1 MKYTPQII
9 KQMAAKE
16 DARLGLPIGLT
27 ASVIQ
32 QETGF
37 NDKFLVDQR
46 VPHYTGP
53 KPKSTAAGLGGFLEG
68 TARDPG
74 YGVKPLGNDW
84 SIPNQVRF
92 ASELLAANIKRKGSI
107 DKGLMAYGTG
117 KPEYA
122 NAVLSRVGWK
132 QDPEQPTVTPI
143 PKEQAVQQQVQPMSV
158 ATNPPTQANTP
169 IPRFGEG
176 IDTRLSELNALINSQ
191 NRNVVPMEYVAAKPL
206 QSDYVNPFWDNFK
219 KLTGLY

>member
-92 ASELLAANIKRKGSI
+92 ASELLAANIKRKGGI

-132 QDPEQPTVTPI
+132 PDTEQPTVTPI

-158 ATNPPTQANTP
+158 ATDPSTQANTP

-176 IDTRLSELNALINSQ
+176 IDTRLSELNALLSAQ
-191 NRNVVPMEYVAAKPL
+191 NQRVIPQTYVQPA
-206 QSDYVNPFWDNFK
+206 QESNYENPFWENFK
-219 KLTGLY
+219 KLTGIY

>member
-74 YGVKPLGNDW
+74 YGVKPLGSDW

-132 QDPEQPTVTPI
+132 PVTEQPTVTPI

-158 ATNPPTQANTP
+158 ATNPSTQASTP

-176 IDTRLSELNALINSQ
+176 IDTRLSELNALLSAQ
-191 NRNVVPMEYVAAKPL
+191 NQRVIPQTYVQPA
-206 QSDYVNPFWDNFK
+206 QESNYENPFWNNFK